1 MQARVFAAAASPD
14 QQSYPIVSGNEVLC
28 ESRVGLTLA
37 NHSVIPVLVY
47 IISLDFRRTA
57 HANDAILVVENI
69 ISDNFQPTR
78 FDNVNP
84 YPGAIRY
91 DIVDDCRM
99 VRVLSS
105 YSYITLNV
113 MGNFILLNHSAAA
126 LHNQNPFLVIF
137 IDLVVTD
144 HRKSLLLNFDPCLPV
159 IANHMVV
166 ADHRSIVLA
175 LDKHPIHLIPHNA
188 YIFLH
193 LGLAN
198 KFFVGSA
205 NYSIFLAFLY
215 LVECYRWKSTVNL
228 YPFTVLTDYVSGY
241 LGLARQTHFN
251 SHSVFVDTVGKDFQF
266 ELLSYQVDSY

>member
-1 MQARVFAAAASPD
+1 M
-14 QQSYPIVSGNEVLC
+14 
-28 ESRVGLTLA
+28 
-37 NHSVIPVLVY
+37 
-47 IISLDFRRTA
+47 
-57 HANDAILVVENI
+57 VVENI
-69 ISDNFQPTR
+69 ISDHFQPTR
-78 FDNVNP
+78 FDNINP
-84 YPGAIRY
+84 YPRAVRY

-99 VRVLSS
+99 VGVLSS
-105 YSYITLNV
+105 YSYIALNV

-126 LHNQNPFLVIF
+126 LHNQNSFLVIF

-144 HRKSLLLNFDPCLPV
+144 HWKSLLLNFDPRLPV
-159 IANHMVV
+159 KANHMVV

-193 LGLAN
+193 LGLAY

-205 NYSIFLAFLY
+205 NYSIFLAFLNF
-215 LVECYRWKSTVNL
+215 VECYRWKSTVNL

-241 LGLARQTHFN
+241 LWLARQAHFN
-251 SHSVFVDTVGKDFQF
+251 SHSVFVNTVGKDFQF